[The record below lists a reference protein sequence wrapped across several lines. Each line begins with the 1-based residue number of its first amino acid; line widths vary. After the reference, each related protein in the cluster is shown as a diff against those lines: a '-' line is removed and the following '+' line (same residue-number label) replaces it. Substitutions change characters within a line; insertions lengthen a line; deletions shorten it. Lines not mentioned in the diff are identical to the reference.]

1 MVSEPPPH
9 VKQVPDMT
17 PGLWY
22 VDAETRVRYG
32 AAWLDEN
39 YKEWWRTIPLTD
51 DLVMSSH
58 DKCVLARVT
67 HMSFTDLIPSVLTT
81 GEALWYGFTGGFGVS
96 SIQLREAWIDL
107 IADRAGRQAEAV
119 IREVFESTT
128 THSLLV

>member
-1 MVSEPPPH
+1 
-9 VKQVPDMT
+9 MT

-39 YKEWWRTIPLTD
+39 YKEWWRTIPLTNE
-51 DLVMSSH
+51 LVISSA
-58 DKCVLARVT
+58 DKCVLAHVT
-67 HMSFTDLIPSVLTT
+67 RKSFFALIPSVLTT

-107 IADRAGRQAEAV
+107 IAGFAGRQAEAV
-119 IREVFESTT
+119 IREVFGSVT
-128 THSLLV
+128 THSSPL